1 MKTTTLLFLIFIY
14 FTSCKNDKSMIISTG
29 NIISIK
35 SLNEIS
41 LGQNDTILVT
51 FSGGNNGCNSPDHL
65 EVKQSDSLI
74 TIKAYYKHPKSYD
87 ICTDNVPIHNLT
99 YIYKPISKGI
109 ITYKS
114 YNSSINSITI
124 VK

>member
-35 SLNEIS
+35 TLNEIS
-41 LGQNDTILVT
+41 LGQNDSILVT
-51 FSGGNNGCNSPDHL
+51 FSGENFCNSPDHL
-65 EVKQSDSLI
+65 ELKQIDSLI
-74 TIKAYYKHPKSYD
+74 KIKAYYKHPKNYEN
-87 ICTDNVPIHNLT
+87 CTDDAPLLNLI